1 MRKMILTIEW
11 VGGQNGYLKLIDQT
25 KLPHKLTYLKCTT
38 VEQVA
43 SAIKSLAVRGAPAI
57 GVAAAFG
64 AYLGM
69 RGYSRLQDV
78 TEGYTFASL
87 SASKRLHENFGKV
100 YQMLLATR
108 PTAVNLKWALDRI
121 AVVLKNGET
130 EGLTTP
136 RPPLIRGSKFPL
148 NKGGLKGVVY
158 REALKILHE
167 DKETCYKIGV
177 NGAKLVKNGYNI
189 LTHCNAGLLA
199 TAGIGT
205 ALAPM
210 YIAKKQGRRFSVYS
224 SETRP
229 VLQGARLTVWELQ
242 RNHIPVTLICDN
254 MVGSL
259 MEFGVR
265 SSEFGVGA
273 TRRGRPNIDLVIV
286 GADRIARN
294 GDTANKIGT
303 YQVALLAH
311 HHKIPFYVAAPM
323 STFSAKGGS
332 ASGGDI
338 PIEFRSPDEVT
349 QVRGK
354 MTPSCAKATAG
365 RDERGQMREV
375 QIAPRHTKVYNPAFD
390 VTPAKY
396 IKGFITEK
404 GIIKP
409 EAITNYI

>member
-1 MRKMILTIEW
+1 MQIHSVEW
-11 VGGQNGYLKLIDQT
+11 IGGEKGYLRLIDQS

-38 VEQVA
+38 AEQVA
-43 SAIKSLAVRGAPAI
+43 SAIKKLQVRGAPAI

-64 AYLGM
+64 AFLGV
-69 RGYSRLQDV
+69 RNHTCLPAGRD
-78 TEGYTFASL
+78 YTDFH
-87 SASKRLHENFGKV
+87 KQFVKI
-100 YQMLLATR
+100 YQTLLTTR
-108 PTAVNLKWALDRI
+108 PTAVNLRWALDRI
-121 AVVLKNGET
+121 DNRIKQPVREFNQLNPVVK
-130 EGLTTP
+130 
-136 RPPLIRGSKFPL
+136 II
-148 NKGGLKGVVY
+148 KGVY
-158 REALKILHE
+158 NESLKILKE
-167 DKETCYKIGV
+167 DRETCNKIGV
-177 NGAKLVKNGYNI
+177 NGAKLIKNGYNI

-205 ALAPM
+205 ALAPL
-210 YIAKKQGRRFSVYS
+210 YIARKQGRRFSVYS

-259 MEFGVR
+259 MQRNESVNLPAAGR
-265 SSEFGVGA
+265 SDRYKLHKCDSYSSGA
-273 TRRGRPNIDLVIV
+273 IYRTIDMVIV

-311 HHKIPFYVAAPM
+311 HHRIPFYVAAPM
-323 STFSAKGGS
+323 STFDRNIKTGK
-332 ASGGDI
+332 DI

-365 RDERGQMREV
+365 RDERGQMKEV
-375 QIAPRHTKVYNPAFD
+375 QIAPAQTKVYNPAFD
-390 VTPAKY
+390 VTPVKY

-409 EAITNYI
+409 ESIANYINI

>member
-1 MRKMILTIEW
+1 MSNFAPKLSGLRCGSALRTPHSALEW
-11 VGGQNGYLKLIDQT
+11 VGGEDGYLKLIDQT

-38 VEQVA
+38 AEQVA
-43 SAIKSLAVRGAPAI
+43 SAIKKLQVRGAPAI

-64 AYLGM
+64 AYLGV
-69 RGYSRLQDV
+69 RTLGYKRLQDV
-78 TEGYTFASL
+78 TGSYR
-87 SASKRLHENFGKV
+87 RLHKKFTEI

-121 AVVLKNGET
+121 AMALKNPASGCGVNSRT
-130 EGLTTP
+130 EELTTP
-136 RPPLIRGSKFPL
+136 QPPLIRGSKFPL

-158 REALKILHE
+158 NEAMEILKE
-167 DKETCYKIGV
+167 DKETCYQIGL
-177 NGAKLVKNGYNI
+177 NGAKLIKNGYNI

-205 ALAPM
+205 ALAPL
-210 YIAKKQGRRFSVYS
+210 YIAQRQGRRFSVYS

-229 VLQGARLTVWELQ
+229 VLQGARLTVWEFQ

-259 MEFGVR
+259 MQGIHHKGTKVTK
-265 SSEFGVGA
+265 SHK
-273 TRRGRPNIDLVIV
+273 IDLVIV

-323 STFSAKGGS
+323 STFDRNIRTGK
-332 ASGGDI
+332 DI
-338 PIEFRSPDEVT
+338 PIEYRSSEEIT
-349 QVRGK
+349 HIKG
-354 MTPSCAKATAG
+354 TP
-365 RDERGQMREV
+365 
-375 QIAPRHTKVYNPAFD
+375 IAPRHTKVYNPAFD

-396 IKGFITEK
+396 ITGFITEK
-404 GIIKP
+404 GIIRP
-409 EAITNYI
+409 

>member
-1 MRKMILTIEW
+1 M
-11 VGGQNGYLKLIDQT
+11 T
-25 KLPHKLTYLKCTT
+25 KK
-38 VEQVA
+38 
-43 SAIKSLAVRGAPAI
+43 
-57 GVAAAFG
+57 
-64 AYLGM
+64 
-69 RGYSRLQDV
+69 DV
-78 TEGYTFASL
+78 Y
-87 SASKRLHENFGKV
+87 N
-100 YQMLLATR
+100 
-108 PTAVNLKWALDRI
+108 
-121 AVVLKNGET
+121 
-130 EGLTTP
+130 
-136 RPPLIRGSKFPL
+136 
-148 NKGGLKGVVY
+148 
-158 REALKILHE
+158 EALKILKE
-167 DKETCYKIGV
+167 DRETCYKIGV

-205 ALAPM
+205 ALAPL
-210 YIAKKQGRRFSVYS
+210 YIARKQGRRFSVYS

-259 MEFGVR
+259 MQGKSPSPFPLPRGERIKVR
-265 SSEFGVGA
+265 GK
-273 TRRGRPNIDLVIV
+273 IDLVIV

-323 STFSAKGGS
+323 STFDRNIKTGK
-332 ASGGDI
+332 DI

-349 QVRGK
+349 RIK
-354 MTPSCAKATAG
+354 MI
-365 RDERGQMREV
+365 DERGQMRDV
-375 QIAPRHTKVYNPAFD
+375 QVAPRHTKVYNPAFD
-390 VTPAKY
+390 VTSVKY

-409 EAITNYI
+409 GSIANYINI

>member
-1 MRKMILTIEW
+1 MQIRSVEW
-11 VGGQNGYLKLIDQT
+11 IGGEKGYLRLIDQS

-38 VEQVA
+38 AEQVA
-43 SAIKSLAVRGAPAI
+43 SAIKKLQVRGAPAI

-64 AYLGM
+64 AYLGI
-69 RGYSRLQDV
+69 RSYKRLQGV
-78 TEGYTFASL
+78 THSLRSVQAKGYKGLHKRF
-87 SASKRLHENFGKV
+87 SKI

-108 PTAVNLKWALDRI
+108 PTAVNLKWALERI
-121 AVVLKNGET
+121 NNRIKQPPFIPPLLRGT
-130 EGLTTP
+130 EGVVTQ
-136 RPPLIRGSKFPL
+136 L
-148 NKGGLKGVVY
+148 NSVVNIIY
-158 REALKILHE
+158 EEALKILQE
-167 DKETCYKIGV
+167 DRETCYQIGL
-177 NGAKLVKNGYNI
+177 NGAKLIKNGSNI
-189 LTHCNAGLLA
+189 LTLCNAGLLA

-210 YIAKKQGRRFSVYS
+210 YIARRQGRRFSVYS

-259 MEFGVR
+259 MQGIHHKGTKVTK
-265 SSEFGVGA
+265 SQK
-273 TRRGRPNIDLVIV
+273 IDLVIV

-323 STFSAKGGS
+323 STFDRNIKTGK
-332 ASGGDI
+332 DI
-338 PIEFRSPDEVT
+338 PIEYRSPDEVT
-349 QVRGK
+349 RIK
-354 MTPSCAKATAG
+354 MI
-365 RDERGQMREV
+365 DERGQMKEV
-375 QIAPRHTKVYNPAFD
+375 QIAPRNTKAYNPAFD

-396 IKGFITEK
+396 IKGFITER
-404 GIIKP
+404 GIKSGDTIHINP
-409 EAITNYI
+409 

>member
-43 SAIKSLAVRGAPAI
+43 SAIKTLAVRGAPAI

-64 AYLGM
+64 AYLGVRNDRCTQM
-69 RGYSRLQDV
+69 N
-78 TEGYTFASL
+78 TEL
-87 SASKRLHENFGKV
+87 RKRFVKV
-100 YQMLLATR
+100 YQMLLSTR
-108 PTAVNLKWALDRI
+108 PTAVNLRWALDRI
-121 AVVLKNGET
+121 NKVVKQQLSLRATAKQSMRDCFVAPL
-130 EGLTTP
+130 LTMTK
-136 RPPLIRGSKFPL
+136 RK
-148 NKGGLKGVVY
+148 VY
-158 REALKILHE
+158 EEALKIMQE
-167 DKETCYKIGV
+167 DRQTCEQIGK
-177 NGAKLVKNGYNI
+177 NGAKLIKNGYHI

>member
-1 MRKMILTIEW
+1 MAGYDNYLCIMQVRAVDW
-11 VGGQNGYLKLIDQT
+11 VGGENGYLKLIDQT
-25 KLPHKLTYLKCTT
+25 KLPHKLAYLKCTT
-38 VEQVA
+38 AEQVA

-69 RGYSRLQDV
+69 RNAECGMRNIRPRWLNIYNTL
-78 TEGYTFASL
+78 L
-87 SASKRLHENFGKV
+87 S
-100 YQMLLATR
+100 TR

-121 AVVLKNGET
+121 AVALKNGET
-130 EGLTTP
+130 
-136 RPPLIRGSKFPL
+136 K
-148 NKGGLKGVVY
+148 GLKDRKLGSSVLQLFSSLVY
-158 REALKILHE
+158 HEALDILKE
-167 DKETCYKIGV
+167 DRVTCEKIGL
-177 NGAKLVKNGYNI
+177 NGAKLIKNGCRI
-189 LTHCNAGLLA
+189 FTHCNAGLLA

-205 ALAPM
+205 ALAPL
-210 YIAKKQGRRFSVYS
+210 YIARKQGRRFSVYS

-259 MEFGVR
+259 MQGKNPSPYPLTRGERIKVR
-265 SSEFGVGA
+265 GQKI
-273 TRRGRPNIDLVIV
+273 NLVIV

-303 YQVALLAH
+303 YQVALMAH
-311 HHKIPFYVAAPM
+311 HHRIPFYIAAPM
-323 STFSAKGGS
+323 STFDRNIKTGK
-332 ASGGDI
+332 DI

-349 QVRGK
+349 HIGK
-354 MTPSCAKATAG
+354 TLIT
-365 RDERGQMREV
+365 
-375 QIAPRHTKVYNPAFD
+375 PRHTKVYNPAFD

-396 IKGFITEK
+396 IAGFITEK

-409 EAITNYI
+409 KAITNYINI

>member
-1 MRKMILTIEW
+1 MQIHSVEW
-11 VGGQNGYLKLIDQT
+11 IGGEKGYLRLIDQS

-38 VEQVA
+38 AEQVA
-43 SAIKSLAVRGAPAI
+43 SAIKKLQVRGAPAI

-64 AYLGM
+64 AYLGV
-69 RGYSRLQDV
+69 RNHTCLPAGRD
-78 TEGYTFASL
+78 YTDFH
-87 SASKRLHENFGKV
+87 KQFVKI
-100 YQMLLATR
+100 YQTLLTTR
-108 PTAVNLKWALDRI
+108 PTAVNLRWALDRI
-121 AVVLKNGET
+121 DNRIKQDSADNQFNQLNPVVK
-130 EGLTTP
+130 
-136 RPPLIRGSKFPL
+136 IV
-148 NKGGLKGVVY
+148 KGVY
-158 REALKILHE
+158 NESLKILKE
-167 DKETCYKIGV
+167 DRETCNKIGV
-177 NGAKLVKNGYNI
+177 NGAKLIKNGYNI

-210 YIAKKQGRRFSVYS
+210 YIARKQGRRFSVYS

-259 MEFGVR
+259 MSCHQDTKAQRRKTNSFLV
-265 SSEFGVGA
+265 SSCL
-273 TRRGRPNIDLVIV
+273 RGKGIDLVIV

-311 HHKIPFYVAAPM
+311 HHRIPFYVAAPM
-323 STFSAKGGS
+323 STFDRSIKTGK
-332 ASGGDI
+332 DI

-375 QIAPRHTKVYNPAFD
+375 RIAPRHTKVYNPAFD

-396 IKGFITEK
+396 IAGYITEK
-404 GIIKP
+404 GIIQRP
-409 EAITNYI
+409 